1 MTGKDL
7 SKSYSR
13 QDGRECRLCELE
25 EGEGFGVYV
34 GHTDDV
40 EVQEVREIYSG
51 SGTKIVKVEI
61 SQCMSQEEKKGF
73 F

>member
-40 EVQEVREIYSG
+40 EV
-51 SGTKIVKVEI
+51 
-61 SQCMSQEEKKGF
+61 
-73 F
+73 